1 MGLDQYAGTM
11 REKVYKY
18 TTPQGEKKEDK
29 YQMAGPF
36 EWRKHARLQEFMNT
50 LYMEKNKLESKWERD
65 KIHDGEDAE
74 YSWNPISWDRIELLE
89 DDIDKLEKAIRDG
102 YRNYFCDGGFF
113 WGHEMQESQA
123 EYYKDIDLEFVEF
136 AREALADGETVIYE
150 CSW

>member
-11 REKVYKY
+11 REKVYEY
-18 TTPQGEKKEDK
+18 TTPQGDKKEEK

-50 LYMEKNKLESKWERD
+50 LYMEKNKLKS
-65 KIHDGEDAE
+65 E
-74 YSWNPISWDRIELLE
+74 YVWNPISWNQIELLE
-89 DDIDKLEKAIRDG
+89 DDIDKLEEAINNG
-102 YRNYFCDGGFF
+102 YSRYFCDGGFF
-113 WGHEMQESQA
+113 WGHEFQEEA
-123 EYYKDIDLEFVEF
+123 AKDYKEKDLEFVQF

>member
-50 LYMEKNKLESKWERD
+50 LYMERNKLESKWEQD
-65 KIHDGEDAE
+65 KINDSE
-74 YSWNPISWDRIELLE
+74 YVWNPISWDKIELLE
-89 DDIDKLEKAIRDG
+89 DDIDKLEDAINNG
-102 YRNYFCDGGFF
+102 YSGYFCDGGFF

>member
-50 LYMEKNKLESKWERD
+50 LYMERNKLESKWEQD
-65 KIHDGEDAE
+65 KINDSE
-74 YSWNPISWDRIELLE
+74 YVWNPISWDKIELLE
-89 DDIDKLEKAIRDG
+89 DDIDKLEDAINNG
-102 YRNYFCDGGFF
+102 YSGYFCDGGFF

-123 EYYKDIDLEFVEF
+123 EYYKEKDLEFVEF

>member
-50 LYMEKNKLESKWERD
+50 LYMERNKLKSKWEQD
-65 KIHDGEDAE
+65 KINDSE
-74 YSWNPISWDRIELLE
+74 YVWNPISWDKIELLE
-89 DDIDKLEKAIRDG
+89 DDIDKLEDAINNG
-102 YRNYFCDGGFF
+102 YSGYFCDGGFF

-123 EYYKDIDLEFVEF
+123 EYYKEKDLEFVEF